1 MSGTNINLITPP
13 DRLYNSNLSFLL
25 VKPSTKIKPQFQ
37 ATLSKIGEDVN
48 VYVFDDAES
57 DINWLLSV
65 SQSVDRI
72 VVDIDNCDDLTK
84 LFVSL
89 ILTQSNAYYYTT
101 DEITPWSLISRNRMY
116 NLDWVLEVLD
126 KDDEDEDA

>member
-25 VKPSTKIKPQFQ
+25 VKPSTKIKLQFQ

-48 VYVFDDAES
+48 VYVFDDSES

>member
-25 VKPSTKIKPQFQ
+25 VKPSTKIKLQFQ
-37 ATLSKIGEDVN
+37 TTLSKIGEDVN
-48 VYVFDDAES
+48 VYVFDDSES

>member
-25 VKPSTKIKPQFQ
+25 VKPSTKIKMQFQ

-48 VYVFDDAES
+48 VYVFDDSEL

-72 VVDIDNCDDLTK
+72 IIDIDNCDPLTK

-89 ILTQSNAYYYTT
+89 ILTQPNTYYYTT
-101 DEITPWSLISRNRMY
+101 DEITPWNLISRNRMY
-116 NLDWVLEVLD
+116 NLDWILEVLD

>member
-25 VKPSTKIKPQFQ
+25 VKPSTKIKLQFQ

-48 VYVFDDAES
+48 VYVFDDSEL